1 MTFFHRLPV
10 ALCEALNRPRRGS
23 VSGFKTDIDNED
35 WIIAKAE
42 HTIDENGFTTH
53 LELELKIP
61 EWIAEKE

>member
-1 MTFFHRLPV
+1 RADLYPEMH
-10 ALCEALNRPRRGS
+10 GS

-42 HTIDENGFTTH
+42 HTIDGNGFTTH

-61 EWIAEKE
+61 DWIAEKE